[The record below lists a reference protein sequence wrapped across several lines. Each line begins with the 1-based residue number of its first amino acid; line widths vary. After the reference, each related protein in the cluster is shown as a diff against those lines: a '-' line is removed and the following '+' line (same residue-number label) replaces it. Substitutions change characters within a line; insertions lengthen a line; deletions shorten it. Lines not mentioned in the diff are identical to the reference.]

1 MVDVE
6 PVAPAATGRDLD
18 PRVERSRR
26 VIMGAALDLLG
37 ESGYGG
43 LTIEAVAARAGV
55 GKSTIYRHWPGKLEL
70 IEDAICTLKAQL
82 AVPAGDS
89 TRDRVILLLGQAAAN
104 VADSTWSTCLPAIID
119 AAERDPEVKA
129 IHRRLT
135 LERRQFLIDVLAD
148 GVARGE
154 VSPDRDLA
162 LLADCL
168 VGPIMVRRLL
178 LHEPF
183 NPEEVPAL
191 VDEVLGREEGAARGA
206 TARP

>member
-1 MVDVE
+1 MVDVD
-6 PVAPAATGRDLD
+6 PVPRSSSRDVD

-37 ESGYGG
+37 ETGFGG

-70 IEDAICTLKAQL
+70 LEDAICTLKAHV
-82 AVPAGDS
+82 AVPAGGS
-89 TRDRVILLLGQAAAN
+89 TRDRVIHLLEQAATN

-135 LERRQFLIDVLAD
+135 LERRQFLIDLLAD

-154 VSPDRDLA
+154 VSAERDLA

-183 NPEEVPAL
+183 DPDAVPAL
-191 VDEVLGREEGAARGA
+191 VDEVLRR
-206 TARP
+206 